1 MLYLITSMNSRKYKN
16 LLANKN
22 VSVIIDS
29 RQQLEVGSTHP
40 ITSVTFDGEF
50 IEIEKSL
57 LEEMRTLFG
66 ANHPELEEILSQD
79 SCVIFGV
86 RLKNYLLLNG
96 PIQILQGEL

>member
-1 MLYLITSMNSRKYKN
+1 MTSMNSRKYKN
-16 LLANKN
+16 LSANKN

-40 ITSVTFDGEF
+40 ITSVAFDGEF
-50 IEIEKSL
+50 NEIEKPL

-66 ANHPELEEILSQD
+66 AHHPELEEILRQD
-79 SCVIFGV
+79 SCVIFSV

-96 PIQILQGEL
+96 PVQILQGEL